1 MDFTLFIYKSLLTT
15 FQSAGY
21 AFYTFE
27 DYLKCDKPE
36 EKFVILRHDIDA
48 KAGNALATAKVEA
61 TLGIRASYYFRIVP
75 QSNQPEIIKQ
85 IAAMGHE
92 IGYHYEDLSL
102 SHGDTQKGLQL
113 FKQHLSYFQS
123 FYPVKT
129 VCMHGSPRSP
139 HDSKDLWSV
148 FDYKD
153 LGIIGE
159 PYFDIDF
166 SRLFYLTDT
175 GRRWDGYKVSV
186 RDKIP
191 QHQERWIEEG
201 KVYHKT
207 QDIIK
212 ALNNQVFPSQLMLAT
227 HPQRW
232 TNNKLQWGKELLS
245 QKAKNIIKR
254 ILIRKQ

>member
-1 MDFTLFIYKSLLTT
+1 MDFTLSIYKSLLTT
-15 FQSAGY
+15 LQSAGY

-27 DYLKCDKPE
+27 DYLKIDKPG
-36 EKFVILRHDIDA
+36 EKFVILRHDVDEI
-48 KAGNALATAKVEA
+48 AGNALQMAKLEHS
-61 TLGIRASYYFRIVP
+61 LGIRATYYFRIVK
-75 QSNQPEIIKQ
+75 QSNKAEIIKK
-85 IAAMGHE
+85 IADMGHE

-102 SHGDTQKGLQL
+102 CKGNVSDAIRHFEKQL
-113 FKQHLSYFQS
+113 VYFRTY
-123 FYPVKT
+123 YPVKT
-129 VCMHGSPRSP
+129 ICMHGSPA
-139 HDSKDLWSV
+139 SKIDNRDIWKHLH
-148 FDYKD
+148 YKNY
-153 LGIIGE
+153 GIIGE

-245 QKAKNIIKR
+245 QKVKNIIKR